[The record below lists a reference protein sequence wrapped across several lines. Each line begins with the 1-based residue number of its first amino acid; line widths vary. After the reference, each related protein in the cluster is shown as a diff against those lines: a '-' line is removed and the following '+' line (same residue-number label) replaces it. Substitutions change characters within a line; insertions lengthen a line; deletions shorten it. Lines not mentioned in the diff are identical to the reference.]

1 MYIETEKL
9 LKMLVL
15 TDKMI
20 LNGVQSGTSY
30 KDNNDCL
37 LKTMTWK
44 KLSSDAKLL
53 EFIYWRKKHN
63 YIA

>member
-9 LKMLVL
+9 LMMLVL

-30 KDNNDCL
+30 KDNNACL

-53 EFIYWRKKHN
+53 LSLFIGKKN
-63 YIA
+63 IIT

>member
-1 MYIETEKL
+1 M
-9 LKMLVL
+9 MLVL

-30 KDNNDCL
+30 KDNNACL

-53 EFIYWRKKHN
+53 LSLFIGEKN
-63 YIA
+63 IIT